1 MKCPKCGYERT
12 KKDDEQTLRTDCP
25 SCGVIYE
32 KVQTKGETISSTGKV
47 TSSPPSVNSDISK
60 CKNSSKNTIKKLK
73 MIGPAIRYLVFVFIG
88 MPSLFYMFGAIA
100 AGFTEHWISAIAGAS
115 VFTFLLINLPPFQ
128 KGKTI
133 LKTSE
138 FTLSPSSVNPNIVES
153 NSPSFQSIK
162 KATIKKTNM
171 PGSFIRYLIFVIF
184 GLPGLYFMIAGI
196 VKGISD
202 NFWSVLVGAS
212 VFICFLIVL
221 PPVHEAAKQNQQEG
235 WTDPTDSRVVIP
247 GLITLGVV
255 VIICFAF
262 LKTCFAP
269 IPLEIKNEI
278 AKREIIVS
286 PLYTVGV
293 VADTINNLAC
303 NIIEENPN
311 IKGVELSV
319 YMEKESVSDKYG
331 NNATGNLYMGAVEVT
346 DIKEVKKYKSCSR
359 YSSAMKLQTTAK
371 VLTMRNSRLLRR

>member
-12 KKDDEQTLRTDCP
+12 KKDDEQTQRTDCP

-32 KVQTKGETISSTGKV
+32 KVQTKRETISSTGKV
-47 TSSPPSVNSDISK
+47 TSSPPLVNSDISK
-60 CKNSSKNTIKKLK
+60 CKTSSINTITKLK
-73 MIGPAIRYLVFVFIG
+73 MIGPVIRYLVFLFIG
-88 MPSLFYMFGAIA
+88 IPSLFYMFGAIA

-133 LKTSE
+133 LKTSK
-138 FTLSPSSVNPNIVES
+138 FTLSTSSVNPNIGES
-153 NSPSFQSIK
+153 DSPSFQS
-162 KATIKKTNM
+162 IKKTNM
-171 PGSFIRYLIFVIF
+171 PGSFIRYFIFVIF

-212 VFICFLIVL
+212 VFICFLFVL
-221 PPVHEAAKQNQQEG
+221 PPFHEAAKQNQQEG

-247 GLITLGVV
+247 GFITLGVV

-269 IPLEIKNEI
+269 IPLEIKNGI

-293 VADTINNLAC
+293 VADTINSLAC
-303 NIIEENPN
+303 KIIEENPN

-346 DIKEVKKYKSCSR
+346 DLKEVEKYKSCSR